1 MALLL
6 AALLAFAVGAFATE
20 DPPDGFEEGAWRRAT
35 LGAGSIAS
43 SDVLGVC

>member
-6 AALLAFAVGAFATE
+6 AALLAFAVGAFAAD
-20 DPPDGFEEGAWRRAT
+20 DPPEGFEEGAWRRAT
-35 LGAGSIAS
+35 LGAGSIDS